1 MASNSNT
8 KNVGVGGVTTA
19 VNAWYDSETGS
30 SVRLCITTSI
40 HGSGNGPWGY
50 GVVGQSGYDGNGVN
64 WQEVGRG
71 VFNYANTIVNGTAY
85 FTVSK
90 THGGWTASC
99 WAKSWGETVNG
110 YGAYSASDEVR
121 CNVWIPAKSSYTVSY
136 NANGGSGAPSAQTKW
151 HDETL
156 TLSSTKPTRSGYT
169 FAGWGT
175 SATDTG
181 VKYSAGGQ
189 YTGNSNV
196 TLYAIW
202 TNVAKMTLA
211 YNANGG
217 TGAPASQ
224 THLINTTSKISGAAP
239 TRNNYVFL
247 GWSTS
252 STATKPT
259 YIING
264 QYTNNSF
271 TNGATVTLY
280 AVWAKKS
287 PMMCVD
293 VGERYIRSVW
303 VEVPSGKRL
312 KAVWFQ
318 TG

>member
-1 MASNSNT
+1 MALPYVSVSASANNSTIYVTGHFHNNGST
-8 KNVGVGGVTTA
+8 YDYSGSRFTLSIDGIGNIYDQRHTFSGNSFDFSASRGVGTSYNNRTYTVHAWWDSRGFSHGTDYATTTVTVPA
-19 VNAWYDSETGS
+19 VARPT
-30 SVRLCITTSI
+30 
-40 HGSGNGPWGY
+40 
-50 GVVGQSGYDGNGVN
+50 
-64 WQEVGRG
+64 
-71 VFNYANTIVNGTAY
+71 
-85 FTVSK
+85 
-90 THGGWTASC
+90 
-99 WAKSWGETVNG
+99 
-110 YGAYSASDEVR
+110 
-121 CNVWIPAKSSYTVSY
+121 YTVSY
-136 NANGGSGAPSAQTKW
+136 NANGGSGAPSNQTKQ
-151 HDETL
+151 HDITL
-156 TLSSTKPTRSGYT
+156 TLSSVKPTRSGYE

-189 YTGNSNV
+189 YTGNANI

-202 TNVAKMTLA
+202 SNVAKLTLA

-217 TGAPASQ
+217 TGAPSRQ
-224 THLINTTSKISGAAP
+224 THLINTVSKISGVAP

-280 AVWAKKS
+280 AVWMKKS
-287 PMMCVD
+287 PMMCVN
-293 VGERYIRSVW
+293 VGDRYIRSVW
-303 VEVPSGKRL
+303 VNVPSGKSL
-312 KAVWFQ
+312 KSVWFK